1 MDTHEIQTALEK
13 SIEYYKKSLFEYSS
27 EQFVTKP
34 NEQEWSIGQ
43 MYEHICMS
51 ALYFFF
57 KRANY
62 CLEQRNGQ
70 IGGDKNIYGEKQFK
84 YNSFP
89 PTQLK
94 IPEALKG
101 PEPVAKAQEDYLVLL
116 DQIMIQGKIL
126 AERIPADRG
135 EYKCIQPAFGWLNAH
150 EWFWLNEQ
158 HFRHHLLQKARID
171 SFLININN

>member
-34 NEQEWSIGQ
+34 NEQEWSVGQ

-94 IPEALKG
+94 IPEVLKAL
-101 PEPVAKAQEDYLVLL
+101 
-116 DQIMIQGKIL
+116 
-126 AERIPADRG
+126 
-135 EYKCIQPAFGWLNAH
+135 N
-150 EWFWLNEQ
+150 
-158 HFRHHLLQKARID
+158 LLQKLKKTIL
-171 SFLININN
+171 FC